1 MNTSLRIA
9 LIDDDP
15 IFRLTTSK
23 MLRSFNDLNIEIINF
38 ENGQDAY
45 EFLRSHAHDS
55 GHWPHIM
62 LVDINMPFMNGW
74 ELIAELE
81 GIPTDQPIATHIY
94 MLSSSTS
101 LIDRTKA
108 TEFKVLKDY
117 VVKPVSREKLREIIQ
132 NRLS

>member
-23 MLRSFNDLNIEIINF
+23 MLRSFDDLPIEIMNF

-45 EFLRSHAHDS
+45 EFLRSQPHDS
-55 GHWPHIM
+55 EKWPHIM

-74 ELIAELE
+74 ELLAALE
-81 GIPTDQPIATHIY
+81 ETKANEPLPADIY

-101 LIDRTKA
+101 LIDKTKA
-108 TEFKVLKDY
+108 GEFKVLKDY
-117 VVKPVSREKLREIIQ
+117 IVKPVTREKLREIISQ
-132 NRLS
+132 KI